1 MKLWAFSDSLWDLC
15 PLPVLSSHKSQF
27 TPNFGVLFIVTRRN
41 K

>member
-15 PLPVLSSHKSQF
+15 PLPVLSSDKSQF
-27 TPNFGVLFIVTRRN
+27 MPNFWSLFVVTRKN